1 MKLEVLLNKNKVASL
16 REFVNLEN
24 RYYNGSKPTVFVIQT
39 GVDSEKEFLE
49 EVEEADVRLADLDKM
64 SKNWYYRGGP
74 LEAYMDSEKKDRYTK
89 LAEQWISHGK
99 ESVGNLKFQFENLL
113 WKEAFCHALEN
124 VINEYRKQEPSEGK
138 FRNFLILLFFR
149 IDFYFPELFKNTKIL
164 SKFPKFVYTGV
175 CNSNEY
181 FFLKLLSLCGCDVYG
196 LDPRKNLTLSENE
209 ISDHVQ
215 LVKKSR
221 ELGCK
226 IPPYDIEKIRAERA
240 KTERTISTTGTV
252 AASPVIPENSGVKLK
267 HSDRNKTS
275 VFQNPRQESVLR
287 EQTAVDFNR
296 EHGGRRELSY
306 EELARMAGSV
316 VMIVVFNEQKE
327 AYASGSGV
335 LINNQGYV
343 VTNFHVIQGAA
354 AFGVRLEE
362 EEELRFTNELIK
374 YHPDIDLAL
383 IRIPPVNRPPIPIY
397 RGENLVRG
405 QKVVAIG
412 SPLGLFNTVSDGI
425 IAGFRNVDNESM
437 IQFTAPSSSG
447 SSGGALLNL
456 YGELIGIVAAGYGDG
471 QNLNLAVDYKDVQ
484 NFLRGF
490 I

>member
-49 EVEEADVRLADLDKM
+49 EVEAADVRLADLDKM

-215 LVKKSR
+215 LVKKSQ
-221 ELGCK
+221 ELKCK
-226 IPPYDIEKIRAERA
+226 IPPYDIEKIRAEREQHSMRVA
-240 KTERTISTTGTV
+240 PPS
-252 AASPVIPENSGVKLK
+252 AASVSIPVSSGIKLE
-267 HSDRNKTS
+267 HPNRSRGTAVQS
-275 VFQNPRQESVLR
+275 ITGQTAGR
-287 EQTAVDFNR
+287 EQNTVISNGATR
-296 EHGGRRELSY
+296 ERRELSY
-306 EELARMAGSV
+306 EELAGMAGSI
-316 VMIVVFNEQKE
+316 VMIVAFNDKKE
-327 AYASGSGV
+327 PYASGSGV
-335 LINNQGYV
+335 LINNQGYIL
-343 VTNFHVIQGAA
+343 TNFHVIQGAV

-362 EEELRFTNELIK
+362 EEELRITNELIK
-374 YHPDIDLAL
+374 YHTDNDLAL
-383 IRIPPVNRPPIPIY
+383 LRIPPVNRSPVHLY
-397 RGENLVRG
+397 SGEKLVRG

-425 IAGFRNVDNESM
+425 IAGFRNIGDKSM
-437 IQFTAPSSSG
+437 VQFTAPISDG
-447 SSGGALLNL
+447 NSGGALLNL
-456 YGELIGIVAAGYGDG
+456 YGELIGIVTASFDDG
-471 QNLNLAVDYKDVQ
+471 QNLNLAVDYETVRS
-484 NFLRGF
+484 FLRGF